1 MKALILLAD
10 GFEDSEFFYPFYR
23 LQEEGIDVDVAGPEK
38 GTYTGKHG
46 YTAETTLTFSEA
58 SAEQYDALIL
68 PGGKAPETVRLDDDA
83 LDITTTMFKAGKV
96 VAAICHG
103 AQILISAGVLDGR
116 KATCWQG
123 IQDDLKIAGAAYTD
137 EEVVVDGHLI
147 TSRCP
152 QDLPA
157 FSRALMKAL
166 GSSA

>member
-10 GFEDSEFFYPFYR
+10 GFEDSEFLYPLYR

-46 YTAETTLTFSEA
+46 YTGEATLTFSEA
-58 SAEQYDALIL
+58 SAEDYDALIL

-83 LDITTTMFKAGKV
+83 LDITRTMFKAKKI

-103 AQILISAGVLDGR
+103 AQTLISAGVLDGR

-123 IQDDLKIAGAAYTD
+123 IQDDLKVAGAAYSD

-152 QDLPA
+152 EDLPA
-157 FSRALMKAL
+157 FSRALMRAL
-166 GSSA
+166 G